1 LSIADAAPTGF
12 FGGTR
17 KRPPSA
23 SLSAAARRD
32 KRHRPLLLR
41 SHVALAGA
49 LVCVGCSCPS
59 CASGASVS
67 SSASPMA
74 DDFHHQSD
82 AWDFFEAQLG
92 GLTPPP
98 SLVKCIGATLAGSIF
113 ALAGMLW
120 ERDKEAKKVEKL
132 VSREELVKLI
142 PKKGSTN
149 GNKDANQ
156 TSNANKDANKTRPP
170 SVDGRGDRTLARS
183 ASECRSSPDR
193 RPAAVRQAAA
203 AAAAAASPV
212 ASTSPSLEATPR
224 RTQSTPAPAPSPVAG
239 PVAAAI
245 PSAACGQHGSR
256 AGTIA
261 AGASAGA
268 AVVVRAGASPA
279 VRASP
284 SPSPPP
290 SPSPSVAAQPS
301 PLKLASPPV
310 ASSPLSAAAMPGPD
324 SSRPRLFSG
333 APSPGGWSAASREVS
348 EGERQERQVKLIL
361 NKLTREKFDSLYAQ
375 LVGCCEDCEARPEIV
390 QVIAREVFAKATLQH
405 TFIEMYADVC
415 ARLHADLHGKHTEVN
430 FKRALLDQCQE
441 SFTKYLEAPRIDDTL
456 DYDQQ
461 YEALVKY
468 KTRML
473 GNVRLIG
480 HLLRLRML
488 SPKIIF
494 VCTDELLNIG
504 SPEALETLC
513 AFLET
518 LGATFDC
525 AKEWNGKARL
535 DEVFARVEL
544 MALDEKQAPRIRC
557 LLKDLLDKRRRKWRE
572 FPIGGPGV
580 GTPNSGGGG
589 GGGGTGASRD
599 ASKDEGSWRSN
610 GNGAGTPSDRRSGE
624 ASRVLRRG
632 PGPPTGTPPGSGCH
646 TPTAPFGLEE
656 VGVRRACSMK
666 A

>member
-1 LSIADAAPTGF
+1 MPGLRQSQRRPPPQEAAALSIADAAPTGF

-203 AAAAAASPV
+203 AAAAAA
-212 ASTSPSLEATPR
+212 
-224 RTQSTPAPAPSPVAG
+224 
-239 PVAAAI
+239 
-245 PSAACGQHGSR
+245 
-256 AGTIA
+256 
-261 AGASAGA
+261 
-268 AVVVRAGASPA
+268 
-279 VRASP
+279 
-284 SPSPPP
+284 
-290 SPSPSVAAQPS
+290 
-301 PLKLASPPV
+301 
-310 ASSPLSAAAMPGPD
+310 
-324 SSRPRLFSG
+324 
-333 APSPGGWSAASREVS
+333 
-348 EGERQERQVKLIL
+348 GE
-361 NKLTREKFDSLYAQ
+361 
-375 LVGCCEDCEARPEIV
+375 
-390 QVIAREVFAKATLQH
+390 
-405 TFIEMYADVC
+405 
-415 ARLHADLHGKHTEVN
+415 
-430 FKRALLDQCQE
+430 
-441 SFTKYLEAPRIDDTL
+441 
-456 DYDQQ
+456 
-461 YEALVKY
+461 
-468 KTRML
+468 
-473 GNVRLIG
+473 
-480 HLLRLRML
+480 
-488 SPKIIF
+488 
-494 VCTDELLNIG
+494 
-504 SPEALETLC
+504 
-513 AFLET
+513 
-518 LGATFDC
+518 
-525 AKEWNGKARL
+525 W
-535 DEVFARVEL
+535 
-544 MALDEKQAPRIRC
+544 
-557 LLKDLLDKRRRKWRE
+557 
-572 FPIGGPGV
+572 
-580 GTPNSGGGG
+580 
-589 GGGGTGASRD
+589 
-599 ASKDEGSWRSN
+599 
-610 GNGAGTPSDRRSGE
+610 
-624 ASRVLRRG
+624 
-632 PGPPTGTPPGSGCH
+632 
-646 TPTAPFGLEE
+646 
-656 VGVRRACSMK
+656 
-666 A
+666 